1 MRNKLIITS
10 IAVVSLF
17 ISGCMQNLQGSSYSR
32 DEARSVQTVRFA
44 TVEDVRMVVIEG
56 TKSGVGG
63 AAGSVVGG
71 MAGSNVG
78 GGSGRTVGAIAGAIA
93 GGMLGGKAEEAATR
107 TQGIEIVVRY
117 QDNNQIVAIVQA
129 HDPKEEFEPGDVV
142 RVMTVRGTTRVAQ

>member
-1 MRNKLIITS
+1 MRNKLITTS

-129 HDPKEEFEPGDVV
+129 HDPKEEFEPGDGV